1 VNLTGGPFRTSYSHL
16 LAPVTENSLLCFNYG
31 SVVDEVQKRDIV
43 SEHKYSFKAT
53 KTTDEVANI

>member
-1 VNLTGGPFRTSYSHL
+1 MNLTGGPLRTSYSHL

-43 SEHKYSFKAT
+43 AKHKYSFKPT
-53 KTTDEVANI
+53 KTTDDIADI